1 MLCLGT
7 NFFACLVFAVLA
19 FKSGTQYSLSGI
31 FAIVAGLNSAY
42 SFTTM
47 ELITGSQRVF
57 RAVSFFRQGVI
68 FFNSLCIALVGIM
81 FAGKLFIL
89 EHGEGRWA
97 AFMCTPYIIALL
109 LALRVKLRY
118 DDPYGIELARAA
130 LFSPR
135 GQAID
140 KNDVAARARGRQD
153 MATAEFYKNAAT
165 KCTRYG
171 LLLLFF
177 GAFAAYKSFREFS
190 SVWTLSL
197 PVLGV
202 AGISLI
208 CIGQLV
214 SRKGLK
220 LGKIGVLE
228 FFGKTAE
235 EISDIEKNATAGDT
249 QDMRLQAIFLDY
261 RNEHAAQIN
270 GMEELFDRL
279 MTKNYGFTA
288 QFAKSLR
295 VRNIGKYPVSEA
307 VFWHREYK
315 TVEQVAQGFY
325 QKYSTSL
332 GLNDPSIF
340 SVDIKNGRSVE
351 RSKEATI
358 WVWLLDGNVTTKRKI
373 FAIILAIFLLFLIYL
388 KLRLHRLVP

>member
-7 NFFACLVFAVLA
+7 NFFACLIFAMLA
-19 FKSGTQYSLSGI
+19 FKSGKQYGLCGV
-31 FAIVAGLNSAY
+31 FAIVAALNTAY
-42 SFTTM
+42 SFTEM
-47 ELITGSQRVF
+47 VLITGSRNVF
-57 RAVSFFRQGVI
+57 RVASLFRQAVI
-68 FFNSLCIALVGIM
+68 FLNSLCFALVGIM
-81 FAGKLFIL
+81 FAGRLFIL

-97 AFMCTPYIIALL
+97 VFMCAPYITALI

-140 KNDVAARARGRQD
+140 KNDVVAKARGRQA
-153 MATAEFYKNAAT
+153 MATAEFYKNAGK
-165 KCTRYG
+165 KCTHYG
-171 LLLLFF
+171 LLLLLF
-177 GAFAAYKSFREFS
+177 GALAVYKLFMAFS
-190 SVWTLSL
+190 SGWALAL
-197 PVLGV
+197 PVLAV
-202 AGISLI
+202 LGISLT

-235 EISDIEKNATAGDT
+235 EISDIQKNATEGDT
-249 QDMRLQAIFLDY
+249 QDMRLQAVFIDY
-261 RNEHAAQIN
+261 RNRHASQIN
-270 GMEELFDRL
+270 EMEELFDSL
-279 MTKNYGFTA
+279 MTKNYGFNS

-295 VRNIGKYPVSEA
+295 IRNIGKYPISEA

-315 TVEQVAQGFY
+315 AVEQVAQSFY
-325 QKYSTSL
+325 QKYSTVL

-340 SVDIKNGRSVE
+340 SVDIKSGKPVE
-351 RSKEATI
+351 RSKEAI
-358 WVWLLDGNVTTKRKI
+358 FWVWLLQGNVTTKRKVLAVI
-373 FAIILAIFLLFLIYL
+373 FGVFLIFVFYL
-388 KLRLHRLVP
+388 KLRLYRLVP